1 MVARRIETASSSR
14 FVPPIATHVP
24 VTQTSIPE
32 PASSTHLTPPSTR
45 ATVALQDSLHYLYFM
60 ARHHLCHLLNIPPL
74 AWYDTVPPPVVEQA
88 IARQA
93 VMSVIKGVAQ
103 TRMTREE
110 GWEDWEGA
118 FAETSAVEGSDRTSS
133 ETEVRALWSSLVG
146 RSWNDGQEGEQVSVE
161 LE

>member
-1 MVARRIETASSSR
+1 MVARRIESASSSR
-14 FVPPIATHVP
+14 FVPPMATHVP
-24 VTQTSIPE
+24 VTQTSTPE
-32 PASSTHLTPPSTR
+32 PASSTYLTPPGTR

-74 AWYDTVPPPVVEQA
+74 AWYDTVPPPVVEQVV
-88 IARQA
+88 ARQA
-93 VMSVIKGVAQ
+93 VISVIKGVAQ

-118 FAETSAVEGSDRTSS
+118 FAETSAVEGSDRTPS